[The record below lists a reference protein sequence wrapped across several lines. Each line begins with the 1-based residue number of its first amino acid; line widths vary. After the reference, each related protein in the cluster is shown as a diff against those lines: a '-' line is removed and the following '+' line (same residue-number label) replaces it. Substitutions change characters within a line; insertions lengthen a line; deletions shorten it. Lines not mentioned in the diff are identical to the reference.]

1 MDQIVLN
8 TRIQHNVL
16 AILPEIIVTVLA
28 VTVVLLDVI
37 WPKSRRREL
46 GLISAVGLAVTAVIT
61 LFITPPEPNNQMLLG
76 GMLRYDALTQG
87 FVIIT
92 LIGAAITCL
101 IAMDSPGIGN
111 KGEFYA
117 VILVATLGACLMSG
131 AADLIMAFLAIETLS
146 ISLYVLAGLLR
157 DNPRSS
163 EAGMKYFLFGAFT
176 STIMLYGM
184 SLLYGFTGQ
193 TNLYAIGEILRTL
206 PFRSDVT
213 STTINANLALPI
225 LLSMI
230 LIVVGFGF
238 KVSAVPFHF
247 WTPDVYEGAPTPV
260 TAYISVASKAASF
273 ALLSRFFIIVFQGDP
288 TTRYWVQLIA
298 VMALVT
304 MTFGNMLALVQ
315 RNIKRLIAYSSIAQA
330 GYALIGVAAIAAQ
343 PGGGAGDGVAA
354 VGFYMAMYVLT
365 NLAVFGVIILFAN
378 ATGSETI
385 ADFAGLSRRNIW
397 LALAMTL
404 ALLSLGGIP
413 PAAGFIGK
421 FFLFRA
427 AVNANLTWLAV
438 AGVLNSIIALYY
450 YLVIIKVMFV
460 DRSEDENKPIPIS
473 QPYVWALGISCLLV
487 VLMGT
492 IAADPIF
499 QWAAT
504 AAKGL
509 FS

>member
-8 TRIQHNVL
+8 TRPLHNVL
-16 AILPEIIVTVLA
+16 GILPEILVTVLA
-28 VTVVLLDVI
+28 VAVVLLDVV

-46 GLISAVGLAVTAVIT
+46 GLISAVGLGIIAVIT
-61 LFITPPEPNNQMLLG
+61 LFITPQESPNQMLLG
-76 GMLRYDALTQG
+76 GMFRYDALTQG

-117 VILVATLGACLMSG
+117 VIMVATLGACLMSG
-131 AADLIMAFLAIETLS
+131 AADLILAFLAVETLS

-206 PFRSDVT
+206 PFGSGT
-213 STTINANLALPI
+213 AINANLALPI

-365 NLAVFGVIILFAN
+365 NLAAFGVIILFAN

-397 LALAMTL
+397 LALTMTL

-427 AVNANLTWLAV
+427 AVNSNLTWLAV

-450 YLVIIKVMFV
+450 YLVVIKVMFV
-460 DRSEDENKPIPIS
+460 DRSEDENKAIPIS
-473 QPYVWALGISCLLV
+473 QPYVWALGISSALV

-492 IAADPIF
+492 IFADPIF